1 MPRQFL
7 RTVGLLALALPLAV
21 AAAEEG
27 EGSTPEQNQAY
38 FGGSYLDFAEREAPD
53 NQYSPSGLLLRI
65 GQRFSEN
72 VAVDFQA
79 GASQTVSDFQVS
91 RFTGLFVQLGGQWER
106 IHFYT
111 QIGPARTE
119 LKMNDTTEVNDGIA
133 YGFGARVSPSET
145 FDIVVEW
152 MDYTVGAEDRL
163 DAIGI
168 GFIRPFGED

>member
-1 MPRQFL
+1 MFREFL
-7 RTVGLLALALPLAV
+7 RTAGLLALVLPLA
-21 AAAEEG
+21 AGAAEEG
-27 EGSTPEQNQAY
+27 DPDEGQAY

-53 NQYSPSGLLLRI
+53 DQYSPSGLMLRI
-65 GQRFSEN
+65 GQRFNEN
-72 VAVDFQA
+72 VSVDFQA
-79 GASQTVSDFQVS
+79 GASQTVSGFQVS

-111 QIGPARTE
+111 QLGPARTE
-119 LKMNDTTEVNDGIA
+119 LKMDGTTEVNDGIA

-145 FDIVVEW
+145 FDVVVEW

-168 GFIRPFGED
+168 GFTRPFGGD

>member
-1 MPRQFL
+1 MLRQFL
-7 RTVGLLALALPLAV
+7 RTVGLLALALPLGAG
-21 AAAEEG
+21 AAEEA
-27 EGSTPEQNQAY
+27 EGAPEQNQAY

-91 RFTGLFVQLGGQWER
+91 RFTGLFLQLGGQWER

>member
-7 RTVGLLALALPLAV
+7 RTLGILALALPMA
-21 AAAEEG
+21 ATAAEG
-27 EGSTPEQNQAY
+27 EDGDGGGDPAY

-53 NQYSPSGLLLRI
+53 NQYSPSGLMLRI
-65 GQRFSEN
+65 GQRFNEN

-79 GASQTVSDFQVS
+79 GASQTVSGFQVS
-91 RFTGLFVQLGGQWER
+91 RFTGLFLQLGGQWER

-111 QIGPARTE
+111 QLGPARTE
-119 LKMNDTTEVNDGIA
+119 IKMDGATEVNDGIA
-133 YGFGARVSPSET
+133 YGFGARVSPSDT

-152 MDYTVGAEDRL
+152 MDYTVGAEERL

-168 GFIRPFGED
+168 GFVRPFGQE